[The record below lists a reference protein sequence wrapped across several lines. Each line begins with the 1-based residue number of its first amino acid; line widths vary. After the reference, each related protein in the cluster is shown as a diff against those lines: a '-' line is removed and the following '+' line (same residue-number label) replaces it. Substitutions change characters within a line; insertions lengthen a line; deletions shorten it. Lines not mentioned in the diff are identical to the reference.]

1 MRTQTIR
8 LFGRVLISC
17 VRLALMAND
26 NDRYSPEDIPGL
38 ILAALIIWII
48 AALVYA
54 SWTDVTMFIHEG
66 WAEVVRVWR

>member
-1 MRTQTIR
+1 
-8 LFGRVLISC
+8 
-17 VRLALMAND
+17 MAND

-38 ILAALIIWII
+38 ILATLIIWII

-66 WAEVVRVWR
+66 WAEVARVWR